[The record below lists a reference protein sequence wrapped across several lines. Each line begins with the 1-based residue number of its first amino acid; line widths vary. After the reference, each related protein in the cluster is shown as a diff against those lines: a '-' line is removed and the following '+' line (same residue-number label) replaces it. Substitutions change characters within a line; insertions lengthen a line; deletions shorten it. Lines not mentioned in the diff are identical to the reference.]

1 VGERAPNVML
11 GPPPTS
17 HTTTRLWVFEHKTEA
32 ASADPARANCSNCHS
47 QTYCSNCH
55 NSGAKQVSHDNMLF
69 DHASVIRE
77 TGTQPCTY
85 CHQKP
90 SCERCHIDDKFT
102 Y

>member
-1 VGERAPNVML
+1 ML
-11 GPPPTS
+11 GAPPTS

-32 ASADPARANCSNCHS
+32 ASGDPARANCSNCHS

-69 DHASVIRE
+69 DHASVIRQ

-90 SCERCHIDDKFT
+90 SCERCHIDDAFE